1 MRAIQ
6 VDASGFIQKPPGINS
21 YIKRIAPSPLE
32 QFLKTRPETPSL
44 AVDLS
49 EVKNKYRELRE
60 YFPEANI
67 YYAVK
72 ANPSPEIVDTLAGL
86 GSNFDAAS
94 LSEIS
99 LCMERG
105 IHPGRI

>member
-6 VDASGFIQKPPGINS
+6 VDASGFIQKPPGITG
-21 YIKRIAPSPLE
+21 YIKGIAPSPLE
-32 QFLKTRPETPSL
+32 QFLKTGPETPFL

-49 EVKNKYRELRE
+49 EVKNKYEELQE

-72 ANPSPEIVDTLAGL
+72 ANPSPE
-86 GSNFDAAS
+86 S
-94 LSEIS
+94 
-99 LCMERG
+99 
-105 IHPGRI
+105 